1 MALQSTE
8 PQTKYRTK
16 AFYDKIKYLMKAIF
30 LKISN
35 TVKLLFFFLKT
46 NEGFFL
52 VIVSFVQ
59 THKEINGWIIFVQS

>member
-8 PQTKYRTK
+8 PQTKYWTK

-30 LKISN
+30 LKISK
-35 TVKLLFFFLKT
+35 TVKLLFFLK

-59 THKEINGWIIFVQS
+59 THKEINGWIIFVQT